1 MFDDLRRRL
10 ADRGMTLEVSRG
22 GAEPHRPSRGTTRCT
37 GPGRCA
43 GTSPSE
49 VETRIARAL
58 LRDAVPDG
66 ATIRLDVGEGG
77 ELVVSHEVPAGAA
90 A

>member
-1 MFDDLRRRL
+1 
-10 ADRGMTLEVSRG
+10 
-22 GAEPHRPSRGTTRCT
+22 
-37 GPGRCA
+37 
-43 GTSPSE
+43 

-66 ATIRLDVGEGG
+66 ATIRLDLGEGG